1 MKKVMVFGAFD
12 GLHSGHLHF
21 FRQAK
26 KYGDTLL
33 VSVGTDKN
41 VEKIKGKKP
50 VLSEKERVDLISQ
63 LKIVDSVI
71 LGAETDY
78 FLHIKKHMP
87 DVICLGYDQWAQE
100 GNVRKG
106 LDDIGLTKTEIYRLE
121 SYEPTRAKSTILKK
135 KSAEFSKL

>member
-1 MKKVMVFGAFD
+1 MVFGAFD

-21 FRQAK
+21 FRQAR

-33 VSVGTDKN
+33 VSVGTDRN

-50 VLSEKERVDLISQ
+50 VLSESERVDLIKQ
-63 LKIVDSVI
+63 LRIVDDAI
-71 LGAETDY
+71 LGAEADY
-78 FLHIKKHMP
+78 FLHIKEHMP

-100 GNVRKG
+100 ESVRKG
-106 LDDIGLTKTEIYRLE
+106 LDEVGLFKTQIYRLE

-135 KSAEFSKL
+135 KSAEFNEH